1 MISTFI
7 VISSMVLALVFTIV
21 WIARPNLR
29 RRIEAPKH
37 DFLRQV
43 QRYNRQVGDKRDD
56 KNGVRQ

>member
-1 MISTFI
+1 
-7 VISSMVLALVFTIV
+7 MVLALVFTIV